1 MGTETMAKG
10 RGLAAIAL
18 AVALAALMLLTA
30 CSSGGAVAISKEK
43 IDAKTVIKAASNVLA
58 ASEDL
63 GVSMEESPVTISQ
76 DDPRFSQFY
85 EELFAYKGMSDIEVS
100 DCTFT
105 VSVKSVTAATAR
117 EDSQQ
122 TNYRYTVNKAD
133 MNVDGKHITYD
144 KKKGFGN

>member
-1 MGTETMAKG
+1 MAKG

-30 CSSGGAVAISKEK
+30 CSSGGAVASSQEK

-76 DDPRFSQFY
+76 DDPLFSQFY
-85 EELFAYKGMSDIEVS
+85 EELFAYKSDIEVS